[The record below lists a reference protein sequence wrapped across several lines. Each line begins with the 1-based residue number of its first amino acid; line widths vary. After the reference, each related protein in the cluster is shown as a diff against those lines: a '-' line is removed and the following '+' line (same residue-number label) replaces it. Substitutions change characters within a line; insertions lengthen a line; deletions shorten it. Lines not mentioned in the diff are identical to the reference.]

1 MSGRRLI
8 SRIVASAL
16 GVALPLVR
24 TQQAAAQGGGLEF
37 LGRILAPN
45 PEPDVAAEIRA
56 ALRAEGEARRAAA
69 GTRADDLRAAG
80 AEREAELAG
89 AGAARGEELRA
100 AGTERADELRAS
112 ATAKEAELRAA
123 GPDPEPD
130 GMFDFES

>member
-37 LGRILAPN
+37 LGRFLAP
-45 PEPDVAAEIRA
+45 ELDAAAELRA
-56 ALRAEGEARRAAA
+56 ALEAEGEAKRAAA